1 MKAILVR
8 EPSQVPAEDLRSK
21 LQPGATG
28 PGDMGKLARVGIYS
42 PQPCTPPPIL
52 TLQCSCCSLPQDFSH
67 NPPPGLPFP
76 AQPQPTYS
84 PGVTP

>member
-1 MKAILVR
+1 MKATLVR
-8 EPSQVPAEDLRSK
+8 EPPQVSTGDLRSK
-21 LQPGATG
+21 LQPGAAG
-28 PGDMGKLARVGIYS
+28 PGEMGRLAGVGIYS
-42 PQPCTPPPIL
+42 PQPCTTPIL
-52 TLQCSCCSLPQDFSH
+52 TLQSSCCSSPQEFSH

>member
-8 EPSQVPAEDLRSK
+8 EPSQVPAGDLRSK

-42 PQPCTPPPIL
+42 PQPCTTPIL
-52 TLQCSCCSLPQDFSH
+52 TLQSSCCSSPQEFSH
-67 NPPPGLPFP
+67 NPPPGLPLP
-76 AQPQPTYS
+76 AQPQATCS
-84 PGVTP
+84 PGVSP